1 VPGTVFE
8 QDRSHLIV
16 LDNEA
21 VQALS
26 DPSHKKHVRVMSQV
40 QVIVDRKR
48 RGLSAAVVVPTTVRV
63 EAGWDRTMPAWA
75 FLNGLRIGDVTLDGR
90 NANIAAAIRRD
101 ARVSVA
107 DAHIGAVIHATTA
120 AKVTVI
126 TSDPAD
132 VRRMAADREV
142 NVIAL

>member
-1 VPGTVFE
+1 M
-8 QDRSHLIV
+8 SHLVV

-26 DPSHKKHVRVMSQV
+26 DPAHKKHVRVMSHV
-40 QVIVDRKR
+40 RLVVGRKG
-48 RGLSAAVVVPTTVRV
+48 RGLPVTVVVPTAVRV

-75 FLNGLRIGDVTLDGR
+75 FLNRLLIGDITLDGSS
-90 NANIAAAIRRD
+90 ANIAASICQD

-107 DAHIGAVIHATTA
+107 DAHIGAVIQAAAA

-126 TSDPAD
+126 TSDPGDIKRVAGD
-132 VRRMAADREV
+132 GEV
-142 NVIAL
+142 NVVTI

>member
-1 VPGTVFE
+1 M
-8 QDRSHLIV
+8 SHLVV

-26 DPSHKKHVRVMSQV
+26 DPAHKKHVHVFSHIRTVAG
-40 QVIVDRKR
+40 RKGR
-48 RGLSAAVVVPTTVRV
+48 DLPVTVVVPTAVRV
-63 EAGWDRTMPAWA
+63 EAGWNRTMPAWA
-75 FLNGLRIGDVTLDGR
+75 FLNRLPIGDIALDGSS
-90 NANIAAAIRRD
+90 ANIAADIRQG

-126 TSDPAD
+126 TSDPGD
-132 VRRMAADREV
+132 VRRVAADREV
-142 NVIAL
+142 NVVII

>member
-1 VPGTVFE
+1 MT
-8 QDRSHLIV
+8 HLVV

-26 DPSHKKHVRVMSQV
+26 HPAHKKHVHVMSHV
-40 QVIVDRKR
+40 QVVVANRKG
-48 RGLSAAVVVPTTVRV
+48 RGLPVTVVVPTAVRV

-75 FLNGLRIGDVTLDGR
+75 FLNRLLIGDITLDGSS
-90 NANIAAAIRRD
+90 ANIAASIRQD

-107 DAHIGAVIHATTA
+107 DAHIGAVIRAATA

-126 TSDPAD
+126 TSDPED
-132 VRRMAADREV
+132 IRRVAGDKEV
-142 NVIAL
+142 NVVSI

>member
-1 VPGTVFE
+1 M
-8 QDRSHLIV
+8 SHLVV

-26 DPSHKKHVRVMSQV
+26 HPSHKKHVHVLSHV
-40 QVIVDRKR
+40 QVVVADRKGQ
-48 RGLSAAVVVPTTVRV
+48 GLPVTVVVPTAVRV

-75 FLNGLRIGDVTLDGR
+75 FLNRLLIGDITLDASS
-90 NANIAAAIRRD
+90 ANIAAGIRQA

-107 DAHIGAVIHATTA
+107 DAHIGAVIQAAAA

-126 TSDPAD
+126 TSDPGD
-132 VRRMAADREV
+132 IRRVSGDKEV
-142 NVIAL
+142 NVVSI

>member
-1 VPGTVFE
+1 M
-8 QDRSHLIV
+8 SHLVV

-26 DPSHKKHVRVMSQV
+26 HPAHKKHVHVMSHV
-40 QVIVDRKR
+40 QVVVADRKG
-48 RGLSAAVVVPTTVRV
+48 RGLPVTVVVPTAVRV

-75 FLNGLRIGDVTLDGR
+75 FLNRLLIGDITLDGSS
-90 NANIAAAIRRD
+90 ANIAASIRQD

-107 DAHIGAVIHATTA
+107 DAHIGAVIRAATA

-126 TSDPAD
+126 TSDPED
-132 VRRMAADREV
+132 IRRVAGDKEV
-142 NVIAL
+142 NVVSI

>member
-1 VPGTVFE
+1 MT
-8 QDRSHLIV
+8 HLIV

-26 DPSHKKHVRVMSQV
+26 DPAHKKHVHVMSHV
-40 QVIVDRKR
+40 RVVADRKS
-48 RGLSAAVVVPTTVRV
+48 RGLPIRIVVPTAVRV

-75 FLNGLRIGDVTLDGR
+75 FLNRLLIGDITLDGV
-90 NANIAAAIRRD
+90 NANIAASIRQD

-107 DAHIGAVIHATTA
+107 DAHIGAVIQATTA

-126 TSDPAD
+126 TSDPGD
-132 VRRMAADREV
+132 VRLVAADREV
-142 NVIAL
+142 NVVTI

>member
-1 VPGTVFE
+1 MT
-8 QDRSHLIV
+8 HLIV

-26 DPSHKKHVRVMSQV
+26 DPSHKKHVHVISHVRVV
-40 QVIVDRKR
+40 ADRKS
-48 RGLSAAVVVPTTVRV
+48 RGLSITVAVPTAVRV

-75 FLNGLRIGDVTLDGR
+75 FLNRMLIGDITLDGSS
-90 NANIAAAIRRD
+90 ANIAASIRQA

-107 DAHIGAVIHATTA
+107 DAHIGAVIQAATA

-126 TSDPAD
+126 TSDPGD
-132 VRRMAADREV
+132 VRRVAADREV
-142 NVIAL
+142 NVVTV

>member
-1 VPGTVFE
+1 M
-8 QDRSHLIV
+8 SHLIV

-26 DPSHKKHVRVMSQV
+26 DPAHKKHVHVVSHVRVV
-40 QVIVDRKR
+40 ADRKS
-48 RGLSAAVVVPTTVRV
+48 RGLPVTVSVPTTVRV

-75 FLNGLRIGDVTLDGR
+75 FLNRLRIADIALDGL
-90 NANIAAAIRRD
+90 NANIAASIRQD

-107 DAHIGAVIHATTA
+107 DAHIGAVIAATTA
-120 AKVTVI
+120 TKVTVI

-132 VRRMAADREV
+132 IRRVAAEREV
-142 NVIAL
+142 HVVTV